1 MTTTAASR
9 RLARR
14 LPALA
19 LLAGLAACNSID
31 RLSQIGA
38 EPPLSPVGDPGAGRP
53 AVNMPMPMA
62 QPLERQAASLW
73 QPGARAFFKDQRASQ
88 VGDILTVTINI
99 TDNAQLSNSSGRTRA
114 NSENAGAPS
123 FFGLESNLRKIF
135 PNAVDPASLIDFS
148 SNTSNNGT
156 GTIARSEAITLKV
169 AAVVTQILP
178 NGNLVIRGNQEIRVN
193 YENRVLQIAGVIRPQ
208 DIQSSNQIPYDRIA
222 EARIAYGGRGQISDF
237 QQPRWGQQLYDV
249 IMPF

>member
-1 MTTTAASR
+1 MTTNAAR
-9 RLARR
+9 YRFARR
-14 LPALA
+14 LPVLA
-19 LLAGLAACNSID
+19 LLTGLAACNSID
-31 RLSQIGA
+31 RLTQVGA
-38 EPPLSPVGDPGAGRP
+38 EPPQSPIGDPGAGRP
-53 AVNMPMPMA
+53 PVAMPMPAA

-88 VGDILTVTINI
+88 IGDILTVTINI
-99 TDNAQLSNSSGRTRA
+99 TDNAQLSNSSGRTR
-114 NSENAGAPS
+114 NNTENAGASS
-123 FFGLESNLRKIF
+123 FFGLESNLKKIF
-135 PNAVDPASLIDFS
+135 PNAVDPTSLVDLS
-148 SNTSNNGT
+148 SATSNAGT

-237 QQPRWGQQLYDV
+237 QQPRWGQQLYDIV
-249 IMPF
+249 MPF